1 MFPAFFTNYIMAM
14 ELFFENLIKIEESY
28 IKRSELLNKHSGAYY
43 MTLRNNIIEKGY
55 VDIRKGDDAEPQIVD
70 AASIIDEVD
79 HLPGSVSAEAV
90 DKLGELLASIG
101 VDTSNNEWKVW
112 KGFCKA
118 NKGSGLEAN
127 SITAVQEGLTALASC
142 KEDVYL
148 NVKIKDTDNF
158 LDYFDNQGLSK
169 KVPITQ
175 ETIDAVVNNK
185 EWNNSI
191 LACSNYTIIK
201 ECMMHTRAA
210 TKDVHWIPVHE
221 FLKPLGKHD
230 FRFLF
235 DDRSYGLSNKD
246 NVQPADIF
254 LIDRDHEEELYN
266 ALKYGEVP
274 AAAYA
279 ENDESKL
286 EKIYNRAGSFKK
298 TEFDNFL
305 NDDEHFTAVNGK
317 AGTRKQRLKML
328 KMQLL
333 TDDDNTAEDQ
343 LTKRKQSLIYNM
355 NICTIMGWILPI
367 SLKKVPKGPA
377 HVKFSELKIYDK
389 LAHYTSHVAGV
400 YAGEFSDK
408 TTIDDLY
415 LVKARPGK
423 EKDGNVSYSRVRPF
437 FTLTEA
443 GFHDL
448 QINKD
453 SLPKVDGIP
462 GIRLK
467 VSSSSVK
474 ADGTQGDGQLEL
486 EVGDKGFGGKCGEAM
501 SALEALT
508 EDVDGGNLIKVFD
521 ENNQLTQEYLDYVD
535 SPNAKY
541 IFNCVI
547 RLVSAF
553 KKGLDKG
560 LKKRMM
566 FTLFITK
573 CLKYKCFV
581 SDKSQTTPEDLALI
595 SSVNDAICNYFK
607 VA

>member
-1 MFPAFFTNYIMAM
+1 MGM
-14 ELFFENLIKIEESY
+14 ELFFENLIKIEEQY
-28 IKRSELLNKHSGAYY
+28 VKKSELLNKHSGAYY

-55 VDIRKGDDAEPQIVD
+55 VDTREGDSKEPIIVNAESIVD
-70 AASIIDEVD
+70 EVEN
-79 HLPGSVSAEAV
+79 LPSNVSAEAV

-101 VDTSNNEWKVW
+101 IDTSKDQWKVW

-118 NKGSGLEAN
+118 DKSSGLEAN
-127 SITAVQEGLTALASC
+127 SIAAVQEGLTALACC
-142 KEDVYL
+142 KEDVYVS
-148 NVKIKDTDNF
+148 VKAKSTKGL

-169 KVPITQ
+169 EVPITQ
-175 ETIDAVVNNK
+175 DTVDAVVNNK

-191 LACSNYTIIK
+191 LACSNYTVIK

-210 TKDVHWIPVHE
+210 TKNVHWIPVHE
-221 FLKPLGKHD
+221 FLKPLGIHD

-254 LIDRDHEEELYN
+254 LIDSEHEDALYK
-266 ALKYGEVP
+266 ALRYGEVP
-274 AAAYA
+274 AKEYA
-279 ENDESKL
+279 DKDESKV
-286 EKIYNRAGSFKK
+286 EKIFNRAGSFKT

-305 NDDEHFTAVNGK
+305 KDDDHFTAIKGK

-328 KMQLL
+328 RMQLL
-333 TDDDNTAEDQ
+333 TDDDNIAEDQ
-343 LTKRKQSLIYNM
+343 LSKRKQSLIYNM

-389 LAHYTSHVAGV
+389 LSQYTNHVAGV

-415 LVKARPGK
+415 IVKALPGK
-423 EKDGNVSYSRVRPF
+423 GKDGTISYSRVRPF

-443 GFHDL
+443 GLHDL

-453 SLPKVDGIP
+453 NLPKVDGVS

-467 VSSSSVK
+467 VSMSSIK

-486 EVGDKGFGGKCGEAM
+486 EIGDKGFGGKCGEAM

-508 EDVDGGNLIKVFD
+508 EGVVGGGNLIKVFD
-521 ENNQLTQEYLDYVD
+521 ENNQLSQEYLDYVTG
-535 SPNAKY
+535 PGAEY
-541 IFNCVI
+541 TFNCVI

-553 KKGLDKG
+553 KNGLDKG

-566 FTLFITK
+566 FTLFVTK

>member
-1 MFPAFFTNYIMAM
+1 MGM

-28 IKRSELLNKHSGAYY
+28 IKKSELLSKHSGAYY
-43 MTLRNNIIEKGY
+43 MTLRNNIIEKEY
-55 VDIRKGDDAEPQIVD
+55 VDTRKGDDGEPVIVD
-70 AASIIDEVD
+70 AKSIVSEVEN
-79 HLPGSVSAEAV
+79 LPSNVSAEAV
-90 DKLGELLASIG
+90 DKLGELLARIG
-101 VDTSNNEWKVW
+101 IDTSNNEWKVW

-118 NKGSGLEAN
+118 DKSSGLDAN
-127 SITAVQEGLTALASC
+127 SITAVQEGLTALACC
-142 KEDVYL
+142 KEDVFVS
-148 NVKIKDTDNF
+148 VKAKSTKGF

-169 KVPITQ
+169 TVPITQ
-175 ETIDAVVNNK
+175 TTIDAVVNNK

-254 LIDRDHEEELYN
+254 LVDSEHEDELYK
-266 ALKYGEVP
+266 ALRYGEVP
-274 AAAYA
+274 AADYA
-279 ENDESKL
+279 NNDESKL
-286 EKIYNRAGSFKK
+286 EKIFNRAGSFKT

-305 NDDEHFTAVNGK
+305 NDDDHFTAIKGK

-343 LTKRKQSLIYNM
+343 LSKRKQSLIYNM

-389 LAHYTSHVAGV
+389 LAQYTSHVAGV

-415 LVKARPGK
+415 IVKALPGK
-423 EKDGNVSYSRVRPF
+423 EKDGKVSYSRVRPF

-448 QINKD
+448 QINKEN
-453 SLPKVDGIP
+453 LPKVDGVP

-467 VSSSSVK
+467 VSASSIK

-486 EVGDKGFGGKCGEAM
+486 EIGDKGFGGKCGEAM

-508 EDVDGGNLIKVFD
+508 EGVVGGGNLIKVFD
-521 ENNQLTQEYLDYVD
+521 ENNQLSQEYIDYVNG
-535 SPNAKY
+535 PGTEY
-541 IFNCVI
+541 TFNCVI

-553 KKGLDKG
+553 KNGLDKG

-566 FTLFITK
+566 FTLFVTK

-595 SSVNDAICNYFK
+595 SSVSDAICNYFK

>member
-1 MFPAFFTNYIMAM
+1 MGM
-14 ELFFENLIKIEESY
+14 ELFFENLIKIEEQHV
-28 IKRSELLNKHSGAYY
+28 KRSELLTKHSGAYY
-43 MTLRNNIIEKGY
+43 VTLRNNIIEKGY
-55 VDIRKGDDAEPQIVD
+55 VDTRDGDDAEPVIIDASSIVD
-70 AASIIDEVD
+70 EVEN
-79 HLPGSVSAEAV
+79 LPTIVSPEAV
-90 DKLGELLASIG
+90 DKLGELLKSIG
-101 VDTSNNEWKVW
+101 VDIGEKNEWGVW

-118 NKGSGLEAN
+118 DKASGLEAN
-127 SITAVQEGLTALASC
+127 SITAVQEGLTALACC
-142 KEDVYL
+142 KEDIYVS
-148 NVKIKDTDNF
+148 IKAKSTKGF

-169 KVPITQ
+169 TVPISQ
-175 ETIDAVVNNK
+175 ATIDAVVYNK

-254 LIDRDHEEELYN
+254 LVDSEHEDELYK
-266 ALKYGEVP
+266 ALRYGEVP

-286 EKIYNRAGSFKK
+286 EKIYNRAGSFKT
-298 TEFDNFL
+298 TEYDNFL
-305 NDDEHFTAVNGK
+305 KDDDHFTAIKGK
-317 AGTRKQRLKML
+317 AGTRKQRVKML
-328 KMQLL
+328 RMQLL
-333 TDDDNTAEDQ
+333 SDDDNVAEDQ
-343 LTKRKQSLIYNM
+343 LSKRKQSLIYNM

-389 LAHYTSHVAGV
+389 LSQYTSHVAGV

-415 LVKARPGK
+415 IVKALPGK

-443 GFHDL
+443 GYHDL

-453 SLPKVDGIP
+453 NLPKIDGIP

-467 VSSSSVK
+467 VSMSSIK
-474 ADGTQGDGQLEL
+474 ADGTKGDGQLEL
-486 EVGDKGFGGKCGEAM
+486 EIGDKGFGGKCGEAM

-508 EDVDGGNLIKVFD
+508 EGVVGGGNLIKVFD
-521 ENNQLTQEYLDYVD
+521 EYNQLTKEYLDYVNGPGAD
-535 SPNAKY
+535 Y
-541 IFNCVI
+541 TFNCVI
-547 RLVSAF
+547 RLISAF
-553 KKGLDKG
+553 KNGLDKG

-566 FTLFITK
+566 FTLFVTK

>member
-1 MFPAFFTNYIMAM
+1 MGMG
-14 ELFFENLIKIEESY
+14 LLFENLIKMEESY
-28 IKRSELLNKHSGAYY
+28 VGRSELLNKHSGAYY

-55 VDIRKGDDAEPQIVD
+55 VDTRKGDDAEPVIVD
-70 AASIIDEVD
+70 AKSIVSEVED
-79 HLPGSVSAEAV
+79 LPTSVSAEAV
-90 DKLGELLASIG
+90 DRLRMLLASIG
-101 VDTSNNEWKVW
+101 IDTSKNEWKVW

-118 NKGSGLEAN
+118 DKGLGLDAN
-127 SITAVQEGLTALASC
+127 SITAVQEGLTALACC
-142 KEDVYL
+142 KEDIYIS
-148 NVKIKDTDNF
+148 VKIKSTKGF
-158 LDYFDNQGLSK
+158 LDYFDNKGLSK
-169 KVPITQ
+169 TAPITQ
-175 ETIDAVVNNK
+175 GTIDAVVNNK

-254 LIDRDHEEELYN
+254 LIDSDHEEELYK
-266 ALKYGEVP
+266 ALRYGEAPVEQ
-274 AAAYA
+274 YA
-279 ENDESKL
+279 NNDESKV
-286 EKIYNRAGSFKK
+286 EKIYNRAGSFK
-298 TEFDNFL
+298 TSEFDNFL
-305 NDDEHFTAVNGK
+305 NDDDHFTAIKGK

-333 TDDDNTAEDQ
+333 SDDDNVAEDQ
-343 LTKRKQSLIYNM
+343 LTKRRQSLIYNM

-367 SLKKVPKGPA
+367 SLKKVPKGAA

-389 LAHYTSHVAGV
+389 LAQYTSHVAGV

-415 LVKARPGK
+415 IIKALPGK
-423 EKDGNVSYSRVRPF
+423 EKDGKVSYSRVRPF

-453 SLPKVDGIP
+453 NLPKVDGIP

-467 VSSSSVK
+467 VSSSSIK

-486 EVGDKGFGGKCGEAM
+486 EIGDKGFGGKCGEAM

-508 EDVDGGNLIKVFD
+508 EGVVGGGNLIKVFD
-521 ENNQLTQEYLDYVD
+521 ENNQLTKEYLDYVNG
-535 SPNAKY
+535 PGAQY
-541 IFNCVI
+541 TFNCVI
-547 RLVSAF
+547 RLVSMF
-553 KKGLDKG
+553 EKGLNNG
-560 LKKRMM
+560 LKKRLL
-566 FTLFITK
+566 FTIFITK

-581 SDKSQTTPEDLALI
+581 SNKEELSDKEFATIASI
-595 SSVNDAICNYFK
+595 NDNICNYFK